1 MKSKTVIR
9 AKEGHYK
16 MIKGS
21 IQQEYIT
28 IINLFTP
35 NSRVCKYTK
44 QTLTEVKKEID
55 SNNNSE
61 GFQYPT
67 FNNRQSDQTKDQ

>member
-1 MKSKTVIR
+1 
-9 AKEGHYK
+9 

-35 NSRVCKYTK
+35 NSSVCKYMK
-44 QTLTEVKKEID
+44 QTLTELKKEIATIIVRD
-55 SNNNSE
+55 FNTPLSITDRMTRQKINKE
-61 GFQYPT
+61 TGF
-67 FNNRQSDQTKDQ
+67 